1 MNIKEEIDKLLK
13 NYLKYAKSKNIS
25 EEVNSGVKIIC
36 ANLGDIFSNI
46 ENTMDENQKYWI
58 LQEIKDQIEE
68 IKKEYLSAFK

>member
-25 EEVNSGVKIIC
+25 EEVNSSVKIIC